1 MQAGALWNQGFDER
15 YVIQEELT
23 VEVIYLGKKL
33 LVSQFVLVIF
43 SAILGFSL
51 AQYLNNGE
59 ILILQ
64 KTNNELQQK
73 IVDQQSRLDTLQS
86 KIDNLP
92 PELDVP
98 FGNPPIVTRLGVK
111 QMDDGIRYKYYL
123 WVTGEVSNNGNF
135 TAYNTTILFTL
146 HTANGDTLRAINM
159 GTFAPFQVLPF
170 RYQVYA
176 TGEFIDNWEITPEA
190 SYVP

>member
-1 MQAGALWNQGFDER
+1 
-15 YVIQEELT
+15 V
-23 VEVIYLGKKL
+23 VYLGKKL
-33 LVSQFVLVIF
+33 QVSLLLLVII
-43 SAILGFSL
+43 SASIGFSL
-51 AQYLNNGE
+51 AQYLNNGQ
-59 ILILQ
+59 ILTLE
-64 KTNNELQQK
+64 KTNNELQKK

-92 PELDVP
+92 PDLDVP

-111 QMDDGIRYKYYL
+111 VMDDGMRYKYYL
-123 WVTGEVSNNGNF
+123 WVTGEVSNKGNF
-135 TAYNTTILFTL
+135 TAYNTTILFAL

-176 TGEFIDNWEITPEA
+176 TGEFIESWEITPEA

>member
-1 MQAGALWNQGFDER
+1 M
-15 YVIQEELT
+15 IH
-23 VEVIYLGKKL
+23 LGRKL
-33 LVSQFVLVIF
+33 QVSLLFLVII
-43 SAILGFSL
+43 SATIGFSL

-59 ILILQ
+59 ILTLQ

-73 IVDQQSRLDTLQS
+73 IVDQQSRLDILQS

-98 FGNPPIVTRLGVK
+98 FGNPPIATRLGVK
-111 QMDDGIRYKYYL
+111 QMDDGIRYKFYL

-146 HTANGDTLRAINM
+146 HTANGETLRAINM

-170 RYQVYA
+170 RHQVYA
-176 TGEFIDNWEITPEA
+176 TGEFIESWKITPEA